1 MGWLFKTKEEK
12 IAKLERELV
21 DANKK
26 VDGYKTAVKFHLQAQ
41 QTYAKYPEK
50 TTTKVL
56 NDLRDAQIKLLIATV
71 EQSSR
76 HWRCPFLD
84 GDHSALR

>member
-56 NDLRDAQIKLLIATV
+56 NDLRDAQKKLAEAEAKVEKIKTRLNRLK
-71 EQSSR
+71 Q
-76 HWRCPFLD
+76 
-84 GDHSALR
+84 